1 LSGEVPDK
9 LAQLIT
15 TALGLVAAL
24 LWNTAIQNLFE
35 RVFGKA
41 GAALASQSLYAIL
54 IKQLAKRVPF
64 FASNSARFSF
74 RGGRPWKKTRSP
86 VRNVHKVRLPRCSCP
101 SFWLKCWPAE
111 LLLSRKGFTLS
122 EKGPRPEGPLFEI
135 LRGDAVHPIL
145 ELVHDLFFG
154 GFFHRLFEHDTGLL
168 DDFVGGEDLCS
179 RADGEG
185 YGVRWP

>member
-1 LSGEVPDK
+1 M
-9 LAQLIT
+9 Q
-15 TALGLVAAL
+15 
-24 LWNTAIQNLFE
+24 AIQQFSSFFLSWRTPLE
-35 RVFGKA
+35 EDEEPRTKRAQG
-41 GAALASQSLYAIL
+41 LATSVL
-54 IKQLAKRVPF
+54 VPF
-64 FASNSARFSF
+64 LLAEM
-74 RGGRPWKKTRSP
+74 
-86 VRNVHKVRLPRCSCP
+86 
-101 SFWLKCWPAE
+101 LKCWPAE

-122 EKGPRPEGPLFEI
+122 EKGPRLEGPLFEI